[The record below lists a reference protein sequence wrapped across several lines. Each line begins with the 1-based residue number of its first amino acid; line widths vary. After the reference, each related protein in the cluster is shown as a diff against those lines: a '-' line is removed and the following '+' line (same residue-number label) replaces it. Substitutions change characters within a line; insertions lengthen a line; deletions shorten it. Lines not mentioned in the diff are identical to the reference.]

1 MKEFEVVL
9 EDCMVPNVEEERS
22 NVFVMEMN
30 MQLTNKDMA
39 ILEKM
44 HNVLLKETRERLP
57 LLRGIE
63 KHNYMK
69 PLEK

>member
-39 ILEKM
+39 ILEKIAIAEG
-44 HNVLLKETRERLP
+44 N
-57 LLRGIE
+57 
-63 KHNYMK
+63 
-69 PLEK
+69 